1 MTEPAPAIDMRAS
14 DDERHE
20 AAEALQEHYGS
31 GRLTLTELDQ
41 RVASAYAA
49 VTRDQLATLL
59 ADLPEEEPI
68 EYSAFDPR
76 ILCLLLWVCPPAAL
90 AYWLCT
96 RR

>member
-1 MTEPAPAIDMRAS
+1 MTGPAIDLRAS

-41 RVASAYAA
+41 RVAAAYAA
-49 VTRDQLATLL
+49 VTRDQLAALL
-59 ADLPEEEPI
+59 ADLPEDEPV
-68 EYSAFDPR
+68 ERSTFDP
-76 ILCLLLWVCPPAAL
+76 LLYLLLWVCPPAAL